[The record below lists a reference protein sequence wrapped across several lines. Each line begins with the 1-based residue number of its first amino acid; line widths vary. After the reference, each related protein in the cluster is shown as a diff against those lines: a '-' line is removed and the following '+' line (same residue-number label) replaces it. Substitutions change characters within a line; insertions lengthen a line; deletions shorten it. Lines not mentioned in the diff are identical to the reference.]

1 MATPIPA
8 TPPAGTTYHVPRG
21 PAVVANLA
29 SPRSNVATAI
39 RAPLVVA
46 QATGQGFVRPSR
58 TPSPA
63 QGTTWLATNSSN
75 GSQIKA
81 TPTVLSTPVRGT
93 TVTGISGKPQII
105 ARCQAVTQTVSTIRP
120 TTTILHSAITIG
132 QGPVCYHNLIT
143 NCFIITNIIICRFIR

>member
-1 MATPIPA
+1 MAA
-8 TPPAGTTYHVPRG
+8 
-21 PAVVANLA
+21 
-29 SPRSNVATAI
+29 AI
-39 RAPLVVA
+39 RAPLVVT
-46 QATGQGFVRPSR
+46 QSTGQGFVRPSR

-81 TPTVLSTPVRGT
+81 TPTVLSAPVRGT
-93 TVTGISGKPQII
+93 AVTGIGGKPQII

-132 QGPVCYHNLIT
+132 QGPVSLNKHLI
-143 NCFIITNIIICRFIR
+143 NHL